1 MHRGRTTKQPM
12 SNDVL
17 LYLLETYIEILN
29 LYKRRIVII
38 TETKLALQTEV
49 QLKSNWTERICVEA
63 ELIRYF
69 TIDTNNHAIS

>member
-12 SNDVL
+12 SNEVI

-49 QLKSNWTERICVEA
+49 QLKSNCTERIRVDA
-63 ELIRYF
+63 EIIRYF
-69 TIDTNNHAIS
+69 TIDTNNHFIS